1 MDEVLKIAT
10 KEEFSKANFREDQNF
25 ILFNF
30 SNKYAASNIN
40 IWCHVL
46 LSVARN
52 WIFYL
57 LKSLGYKKYNAGKS

>member
-40 IWCHVL
+40 I
-46 LSVARN
+46 
-52 WIFYL
+52 
-57 LKSLGYKKYNAGKS
+57 

>member
-30 SNKYAASNIN
+30 SNNIN
-40 IWCHVL
+40 I
-46 LSVARN
+46 
-52 WIFYL
+52 
-57 LKSLGYKKYNAGKS
+57 